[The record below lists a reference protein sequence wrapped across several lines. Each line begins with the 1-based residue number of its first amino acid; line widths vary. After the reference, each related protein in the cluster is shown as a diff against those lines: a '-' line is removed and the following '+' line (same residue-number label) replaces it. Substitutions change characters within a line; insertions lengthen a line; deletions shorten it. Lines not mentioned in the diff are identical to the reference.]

1 MKISDFRSDTVTRPT
16 KEMYEAMM
24 KAPLGDDVLGDD
36 PTVKELERLAA
47 EKTGFEAA
55 LFVPSG
61 TMGNAIAVRVWTR
74 DGTEVILEEMSHIY
88 TSEVGHIAYISR
100 AIPRP
105 MKSNRGIIDP
115 EDIKRA
121 IRKEELHRAGTSLVC
136 LENTHNYWGGKALPP
151 EYVAE
156 VSAICK
162 EYGLPLHMD
171 GARIFNACTFLKV
184 DVKEYTKHLD
194 SLMFCLSKGLSAPI
208 GSILCGSKE
217 FIEKAR
223 RVRKLLGGGMRQ
235 AGILAACG
243 IVAINKMIDRL
254 DEDHKNAK
262 RLAEGLSK
270 FTFLKINPEEVETNI
285 VIVETKRDPQK
296 ILNFLESQG
305 ILALQ
310 FGPGR
315 IRFVTHKDVNEEDVD
330 RLIKALENFKA

>member
-1 MKISDFRSDTVTRPT
+1 MRISDFRSDTVTKPT
-16 KEMYEAMM
+16 EEMYEAMM
-24 KAPLGDDVLGDD
+24 RAPLGDDVLGDD
-36 PTVKELERLAA
+36 PTVIELERLAA
-47 EKTGFEAA
+47 EKTGFESA

-61 TMGNAIAVRVWTR
+61 TMGNAIAVRAWAK

-105 MKSNRGIIDP
+105 LKSKRGIIDP
-115 EDIKRA
+115 EDIRKA

-136 LENTHNYWGGKALPP
+136 LENTHNYWGGKSLPP
-151 EYVAE
+151 DYVAE

-162 EYGLPLHMD
+162 EHGLPLHMD
-171 GARIFNACTFLKV
+171 GARIFNACTHLKV

-194 SLMFCLSKGLSAPI
+194 SLMFCLSKGLSAPV
-208 GSILCGSKE
+208 GSMLCGTKE

-223 RVRKLLGGGMRQ
+223 RIRKLLGGGMRQ

-243 IVAINKMIDRL
+243 IVAIQKMIDRL
-254 DEDHKNAK
+254 EEDHKNAK
-262 RLAEGLSK
+262 KLAEGLSK
-270 FTFLKINPEEVETNI
+270 FPFLKINPDEVETNI
-285 VIVETKRDPQK
+285 VIAETKVDPQK
-296 ILNFLESQG
+296 ILSHLQSRG

-315 IRFVTHKDVNEEDVD
+315 IRFVTHKDVNEEDVE
-330 RLIKALENFKA
+330 RLLKALGDFRP